1 MKKNYKIIAAIISV
15 LLIFSLTACKSS
27 KEILVSSSPASS
39 ENSSETVSSEESK
52 TEVVSEPEPPSEPET
67 PSEPENPSEPEPVV
81 STPEPVVSQP
91 AIPSVPEVSVP
102 KVPTAVTI
110 TPEFTVN
117 DPENVRGLSETRMGY
132 GHGEQVS
139 IDNQNKFNSMSG
151 VEALARDIVT
161 GENCIYLTF
170 DCGYEYNNLTA
181 SILDTLKEKNVKAAF
196 FCTLSYLKQNPQLV
210 WRMINEGHIVGNH
223 SATHPVFPTIT
234 RTQMAKEL
242 YDVHKYL
249 QKNFGYTPK
258 YFRFPTGAYSE
269 SALELVTSVG
279 YKSIF
284 WSFAYRDWE
293 TNNQPEPTAALERIK
308 GAFYPGSVPLLHAVS
323 KTNTNL
329 LPQIID
335 YGIAQ
340 GYTFATLDDYY
351 N

>member
-15 LLIFSLTACKSS
+15 LLIFSLTACKNS
-27 KEILVSSSPASS
+27 KEIHVSSSPSS
-39 ENSSETVSSEESK
+39 AENSSDTVNSEQTETEKV
-52 TEVVSEPEPPSEPET
+52 PEPET
-67 PSEPENPSEPEPVV
+67 PSEPEPVA
-81 STPEPVVSQP
+81 STPEPVISQP
-91 AIPSVPEVSVP
+91 VTTPSVPEVSIP
-102 KVPTAVTI
+102 KIPSTI
-110 TPEFTVN
+110 TISPEFTVY
-117 DPENVRGLSETRMGY
+117 DPENVRGLSEIQMGY

-139 IDNQNKFNSMSG
+139 IDNQNKFNSMTG
-151 VEALARDIVT
+151 VEALARDIVR

-181 SILDTLKEKNVKAAF
+181 SILDTLREKNVKAAF
-196 FCTLSYLKQNPQLV
+196 FCTLSYLKQNPHLV
-210 WRMINEGHIVGNH
+210 RRMINEGHIVGNH

-242 YDVHKYL
+242 YDVHNYL
-249 QKNFGYTPK
+249 QENFGYTPK

-293 TNNQPEPTAALERIK
+293 TANQPEPSAALERIK

-323 KTNTNL
+323 ETNTNL
-329 LPQIID
+329 LAQIID
-335 YGIAQ
+335 YGISQ

-351 N
+351 K